1 LDIINFC
8 RRNSRYRNNIVIGKV
23 RDLRNIYM
31 GGGHVEIQTSYKIL
45 KLILYWLIKKQ
56 QIYGRI

>member
-23 RDLRNIYM
+23 RDLRNILM

>member
-1 LDIINFC
+1 
-8 RRNSRYRNNIVIGKV
+8 
-23 RDLRNIYM
+23 M

-56 QIYGRI
+56 QIYGRIWYFITLTHPFIAQKIF